1 MTVAWRAGWRWLLV
15 VGLTAG
21 CGGVRAPDGTPPPRG
36 SRQLDAAD
44 ALVQEGRYADAREA
58 YAMAMA
64 EQAASPD
71 RALLGL
77 ARLALDPNN
86 PTQDERQAAEYLD
99 RLLAEYPQSR
109 WAVEARTWRSLL
121 RSEERLQRDVRRTQ
135 QDLARLRRELQRAQQ
150 QTVRLRD
157 EREQLRQ
164 IDAEFERP
172 RSPEIAPTSTPVPS
186 RPRD

>member
-77 ARLALDPNN
+77 ARL
-86 PTQDERQAAEYLD
+86 
-99 RLLAEYPQSR
+99 
-109 WAVEARTWRSLL
+109 
-121 RSEERLQRDVRRTQ
+121 
-135 QDLARLRRELQRAQQ
+135 RRELQRAQQ